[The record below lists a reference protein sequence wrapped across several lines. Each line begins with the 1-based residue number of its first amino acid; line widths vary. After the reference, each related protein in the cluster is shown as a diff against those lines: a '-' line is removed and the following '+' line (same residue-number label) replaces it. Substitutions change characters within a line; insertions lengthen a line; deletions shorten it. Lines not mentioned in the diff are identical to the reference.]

1 MTYDNGRAYFTTK
14 GGYFYSAAVSENGK
28 LSDLRHIK
36 LYNYAND
43 AKNPA
48 MSTCTPVIYNG
59 RAYIGISG
67 VGQFKAYSGHNI
79 TVIDLNSWKI
89 AYTVRTQGYP
99 QTSGLLTT
107 AYNEGDG
114 TVYVYFF
121 DNYTPGKL
129 RVLRDKP
136 GQTRADIT
144 VTETA
149 IEGGKEISYET
160 AGVLFTPDGDQA
172 QYAICSPITDASGTI
187 YFKNDSAYMMALGSV
202 ITELRVDGQ
211 PDKLAYRA
219 GETFDPAGMKITAV
233 YKNGFERDVTQY
245 VTFSQQPLG
254 STDSAFEI
262 RFEHVMYQDKDGQGG
277 SKYPVD
283 PPSVTIALTIAP
295 SIPGDVDADGNITAE
310 DAAKVAEH
318 VRNTESK
325 NAGGFTLT
333 ETEIKYADVN
343 GDGKV
348 TMEDAEL
355 IWQYSRGEITE
366 FPKKETTE
374 TTKTE

>member
-1 MTYDNGRAYFTTK
+1 M
-14 GGYFYSAAVSENGK
+14 
-28 LSDLRHIK
+28 
-36 LYNYAND
+36 
-43 AKNPA
+43 
-48 MSTCTPVIYNG
+48 
-59 RAYIGISG
+59 
-67 VGQFKAYSGHNI
+67 
-79 TVIDLNSWKI
+79 
-89 AYTVRTQGYP
+89 
-99 QTSGLLTT
+99 
-107 AYNEGDG
+107 
-114 TVYVYFF
+114 
-121 DNYTPGKL
+121 
-129 RVLRDKP
+129 
-136 GQTRADIT
+136 
-144 VTETA
+144 
-149 IEGGKEISYET
+149 
-160 AGVLFTPDGDQA
+160 
-172 QYAICSPITDASGTI
+172 
-187 YFKNDSAYMMALGSV
+187 
-202 ITELRVDGQ
+202 DGQ
-211 PDKLAYRA
+211 PDKLAYCA

-318 VRNTESK
+318 MRNTESK

>member
-1 MTYDNGRAYFTTK
+1 
-14 GGYFYSAAVSENGK
+14 
-28 LSDLRHIK
+28 
-36 LYNYAND
+36 
-43 AKNPA
+43 

-136 GQTRADIT
+136 GQMAPNIT
-144 VTETA
+144 VKETTVD
-149 IEGGKEISYET
+149 GGKEITYDT
-160 AGVLFTPDGDQA
+160 AAVLFTPDGDQA
-172 QYAICSPITDASGTI
+172 QYAICSPITDASGMI

-219 GETFDPAGMKITAV
+219 GETFDPTGMKITAV

-318 VRNTESK
+318 VRNTESGTT
-325 NAGGFTLT
+325 GGFTLT
-333 ETEIKYADVN
+333 EAQLENADVN

-348 TMEDAEL
+348 TLDDAEL
-355 IWQYSRGEITE
+355 IWQYSCGEITE
-366 FPKKETTE
+366 FPKKTADETTE
-374 TTKTE
+374 

>member
-1 MTYDNGRAYFTTK
+1 M
-14 GGYFYSAAVSENGK
+14 SENGE
-28 LSDLRHIK
+28 LSDLQHIK

-43 AKNPA
+43 AKSPA

-144 VTETA
+144 VTETV

-172 QYAICSPITDASGTI
+172 QYAICSPITDAS
-187 YFKNDSAYMMALGSV
+187 
-202 ITELRVDGQ
+202 R
-211 PDKLAYRA
+211 
-219 GETFDPAGMKITAV
+219 
-233 YKNGFERDVTQY
+233 
-245 VTFSQQPLG
+245 
-254 STDSAFEI
+254 ST
-262 RFEHVMYQDKDGQGG
+262 
-277 SKYPVD
+277 
-283 PPSVTIALTIAP
+283 
-295 SIPGDVDADGNITAE
+295 
-310 DAAKVAEH
+310 
-318 VRNTESK
+318 
-325 NAGGFTLT
+325 
-333 ETEIKYADVN
+333 
-343 GDGKV
+343 
-348 TMEDAEL
+348 
-355 IWQYSRGEITE
+355 SR
-366 FPKKETTE
+366 TTRRI
-374 TTKTE
+374 